1 VARIIFSLGL
11 LLTLLVIPAFS
22 QERAQPTKPRGG
34 SVDRSHA
41 SGSNGAV
48 VAGGPEAVD
57 TGLAVLRSGGNAFDA
72 AAATLLAQTV
82 TDANQYCLGGEI
94 SILVYDAKRGV
105 VEVVCGQGTA
115 PRLATREVFAA
126 KGGIPK
132 SGILSAAVPGTLD
145 VCLTVLDRYGTRTF
159 AEIIA
164 PTLKV
169 LDRHEHPWHA
179 DLAGTIRTLIEAE
192 RQSPQDRSRG
202 IRLVSDCFYRG
213 PIARRIDAWAQK
225 SGSLLRYSDL
235 ATHVTRVEEPVSATY
250 RGHTVYKCGAW
261 TQGPCLLQTLQML
274 DGFDLAGMGHNSPDA
289 IHVAAE
295 ALKLALA
302 DRDTFLA
309 DPLFEDVPLAGM
321 LSPSYAAARRGLI
334 DLKLAS
340 LEIRPGNPRS
350 GEALL
355 GRADN
360 RHGAPGKSNDTTTC
374 LVADSAGNMVA
385 ATPSGWSG
393 VVAGDTGVWLGTRL
407 QSFNIWEGHPNCIVP
422 GKRPRNTLTPTL
434 VFKDGQPVIAVSV
447 AGGDGQDQVALQM
460 LLNLIDFGLSP
471 ADAVSA
477 PRYVSQHF
485 TSSFGQV
492 PPDLGL
498 LRINPEVGEQTLAE
512 LTRRGHKIEVN
523 RRQIW
528 TPTVLT
534 RNPQNK
540 LLQAAGDPKAGRHA
554 AAY

>member
-1 VARIIFSLGL
+1 MARLMVSLGL
-11 LLTLLVIPAFS
+11 LLTLFVTNAVS
-22 QERAQPTKPRGG
+22 QERAQPTKPRGE
-34 SVDRSHA
+34 SVDSSSA
-41 SGSNGAV
+41 SGTNGAV
-48 VAGGPEAVD
+48 VSGGPEAVD
-57 TGLAVLRSGGNAFDA
+57 IGLGLLRNGGNAFDA

-82 TDANQYCLGGEI
+82 TDANQYCFGGEI

-105 VEVVCGQGTA
+105 VEALCGQGAA
-115 PRLATREVFAA
+115 PRLATREFFAA
-126 KGGIPK
+126 HGGIPK
-132 SGILSAAVPGTLD
+132 AGILAAAVPGTLD

-159 AEIIA
+159 EDIA
-164 PTLKV
+164 SPMLNI
-169 LDRHEHPWHA
+169 LDRQEHPWHA
-179 DLAGTIRTLIEAE
+179 DLARTIRTLIDAE
-192 RQSPQDRSRG
+192 RQSPHDRSRG

-213 PIARRIDAWAQK
+213 PIARRLDAWAQK
-225 SGSLLRYSDL
+225 SGSLLRFSDL
-235 ATHVTRVEEPVSATY
+235 ATHVTRVDEPVSTTY

-274 DGFDLAGMGHNSPDA
+274 DGFDLARMGHNSPDA

-334 DLKLAS
+334 DLKVAS

-350 GEALL
+350 GDALL
-355 GRADN
+355 GQADN
-360 RHGAPGKSNDTTTC
+360 RHGAPGKSNDTSTC
-374 LVADSAGNMVA
+374 IVADAAGNMVA
-385 ATPSGWSG
+385 ATPSGWAG

-407 QSFNIWEGHPNCIVP
+407 QSFNIWEGHPNCILP

-434 VFKDGQPVIAVSV
+434 VFKNAQPVIAVSV

-492 PPDLGL
+492 PPDLGV
-498 LRINPEVGEQTLAE
+498 LRINPQVGETTLAE
-512 LTRRGHKIEVN
+512 LTRRGHKIQVN
-523 RRQIW
+523 QRSIW
-528 TPTVLT
+528 VPTVLT
-534 RNPQNK
+534 RNPQTK
-540 LLQAAGDPKAGRHA
+540 MLHAAGDPAAGRHA